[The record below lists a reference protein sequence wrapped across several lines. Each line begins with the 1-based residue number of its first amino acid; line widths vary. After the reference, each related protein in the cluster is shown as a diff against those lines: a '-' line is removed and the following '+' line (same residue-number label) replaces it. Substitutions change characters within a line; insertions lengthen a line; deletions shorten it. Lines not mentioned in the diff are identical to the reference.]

1 MWYTKCG
8 PLDNTVYR
16 CCAIALNTSQLDKY
30 TKWKGSHKNKTRCTK
45 FVLSCAEDIHPTPLT
60 GDYETAA
67 QVYIWFQ
74 ESWQFYF
81 FWIPLQISRQ
91 RDDIASDMKKN
102 EDLEARMAKLNIDIE
117 QMKDSVDLSNRSH
130 YDQKKRKD
138 ELQNER
144 KYVNSV
150 WYYFLSWRI

>member
-1 MWYTKCG
+1 
-8 PLDNTVYR
+8 
-16 CCAIALNTSQLDKY
+16 
-30 TKWKGSHKNKTRCTK
+30 
-45 FVLSCAEDIHPTPLT
+45 
-60 GDYETAA
+60 
-67 QVYIWFQ
+67 
-74 ESWQFYF
+74 
-81 FWIPLQISRQ
+81 
-91 RDDIASDMKKN
+91 MKKN

-150 WYYFLSWRI
+150 WYYFLS